1 MRAALTDKS
10 LPVQRAASQVCIV
23 IWLGVIVEFH
33 EQVLVA
39 MHSSSDA
46 SILSLN
52 ELDSIIAQSVK
63 SLETADQATRHSHAQ
78 LVGHLLASTQIERV
92 VPPPETTQKS
102 KKDSSTAEQ
111 QNDDP
116 SPSNAAEVTKPM
128 LTPTEMFTHLSTH
141 LNKQYITRKTRIG
154 IFDFYA
160 VLLTKLGA
168 SFVETN
174 FSLIVSHLVT
184 EIVSSPRSAATRYDI
199 LLTRSL
205 VGILLRDLVG
215 VRMLSEQGQISAIQ
229 ELANAYLKRWP
240 AMMPGQVAPSS
251 QVLVIA
257 LREVAGLLQQ
267 LGNAPPP
274 VQVSC
279 YFSHATK
286 AQSTPIFCTECS
298 RRAISFPSLSP
309 QPYRPCHCFV
319 GTSMFLLLNTPS
331 LAKNYLNCH
340 GQTPAGPCVDPHS
353 WELSRYSSSSLRSR
367 LRSRGACVHYS
378 STAFVCLLR
387 RQCQGPRYGEPAPQA
402 CWRT

>member
-1 MRAALTDKS
+1 
-10 LPVQRAASQVCIV
+10 
-23 IWLGVIVEFH
+23 
-33 EQVLVA
+33 

-46 SILSLN
+46 STLSLS
-52 ELDSIIAQSVK
+52 ELDSIITQSVK

-102 KKDSSTAEQ
+102 KKDSLTEEQ
-111 QNDDP
+111 QNNDP

-128 LTPTEMFTHLSTH
+128 LTPTGMFTHLSTH
-141 LNKQYITRKTRIG
+141 LNKQHITRKTRIG

-160 VLLTKLGA
+160 ALLTKLGA
-168 SFVETN
+168 SFVEIN

-184 EIVSSPRSAATRYDI
+184 EIVSSPRSAANRYEI

-215 VRMLSEQGQISAIQ
+215 VRMLSEQGQIAAIQ

-279 YFSHATK
+279 
-286 AQSTPIFCTECS
+286 
-298 RRAISFPSLSP
+298 
-309 QPYRPCHCFV
+309 
-319 GTSMFLLLNTPS
+319 
-331 LAKNYLNCH
+331 
-340 GQTPAGPCVDPHS
+340 
-353 WELSRYSSSSLRSR
+353 
-367 LRSRGACVHYS
+367 
-378 STAFVCLLR
+378 
-387 RQCQGPRYGEPAPQA
+387 
-402 CWRT
+402 

>member
-1 MRAALTDKS
+1 
-10 LPVQRAASQVCIV
+10 
-23 IWLGVIVEFH
+23 
-33 EQVLVA
+33 
-39 MHSSSDA
+39 MHSSGDA

-52 ELDSIIAQSVK
+52 ELDSILAQSVK

-92 VPPPETTQKS
+92 VPPPETTQKP

-111 QNDDP
+111 QNDGP

-141 LNKQYITRKTRIG
+141 LSKQYVTRKTRIG

-160 VLLTKLGA
+160 ALLSKLGA

-184 EIVSSPRSAATRYDI
+184 EIVSNPRIATSRYDI

-279 YFSHATK
+279 YFLHHRGSVHLH
-286 AQSTPIFCTECS
+286 
-298 RRAISFPSLSP
+298 SLN
-309 QPYRPCHCFV
+309 R
-319 GTSMFLLLNTPS
+319 ML
-331 LAKNYLNCH
+331 
-340 GQTPAGPCVDPHS
+340 
-353 WELSRYSSSSLRSR
+353 LRSR
-367 LRSRGACVHYS
+367 WFLFSLTPAIPSASPLRGHFDVSATRHPFACRKPY
-378 STAFVCLLR
+378 
-387 RQCQGPRYGEPAPQA
+387 
-402 CWRT
+402 